1 MLAAR
6 SNHPLTMK
14 LWTLPNPAAPG
25 SAPAPHPLVALVGA
39 IGLPGFAQCALAGLN
54 QAQLQAASWS
64 VYRVWR
70 QRPPVKYL
78 SASVGVADTTEACFD
93 VYRQGLY
100 RLDRSF
106 DAVVPGQVAMLR
118 MHADDAPSAQHREA
132 IYRRHG
138 MVERLSV
145 VQREDDD
152 ALFAVNLYHHA
163 HQGRFSDGELAGFAG
178 LARLLL
184 AAVQRHVALA
194 APAAAAPQGGLRAA
208 LQARCPALTG
218 RELDVCERLLRGWTY
233 DGIAADLGLGLATV
247 KTYRARAFDRL
258 GLHFKSELFAAFLPV
273 QGGSAASGG
282 EASPRV
288 EGIVSHQEP
297 VGL

>member
-1 MLAAR
+1 MP
-6 SNHPLTMK
+6 H
-14 LWTLPNPAAPG
+14 WILPTTAAPG
-25 SAPAPHPLVALVGA
+25 AAPPPHPLVAMVGA
-39 IGLPGFAQCALAGLN
+39 LGLPDFAQRTLAGLN

-70 QRPPVKYL
+70 QRPPEKYL
-78 SASVGVADTTEACFD
+78 SASIGVADTTEACFE

-106 DAVVPGQVAMLR
+106 DQVQPGQVAVLR
-118 MHADDAPSAQHREA
+118 MHADDAPSPQHREA

-145 VQREDDD
+145 VQREDDE

-178 LARLLL
+178 LAGLLL
-184 AAVQRHVALA
+184 AAVQRHLVLVAAPLPSACAPGGA
-194 APAAAAPQGGLRAA
+194 APAGLRAA
-208 LQARCPALTG
+208 LQARCPALTA

-258 GLHFKSELFAAFLPV
+258 GLHFKSELFAAFLP
-273 QGGSAASGG
+273 A
-282 EASPRV
+282 
-288 EGIVSHQEP
+288 H
-297 VGL
+297 